1 MIRTV
6 HTVAL
11 ARRDDDEAT
20 NKKNDTLAAGRRDD
34 DETTKK
40 ENDSMAA
47 AGYYEGRTETK
58 QNEVGKEIPRIK
70 MMVRVERNTETRTQT
85 NATAG
90 KAVQQQARQ
99 QQPTNTAL
107 VSTENALKRAAEE
120 RWNDPRNNEANW
132 KGTTYHR
139 RQPSYWGCGKQKMSR
154 RTHTWCRTEDVRTRR
169 EEDPSADR
177 WSEDGKANSGAPQE
191 LKQSTMATETQ
202 DNARETRKHRV
213 KLRQGEGVTSDQPTK
228 GERDEGR

>member
-1 MIRTV
+1 MRDG
-6 HTVAL
+6 L
-11 ARRDDDEAT
+11 RR
-20 NKKNDTLAAGRRDD
+20 
-34 DETTKK
+34 
-40 ENDSMAA
+40 
-47 AGYYEGRTETK
+47 K

-99 QQPTNTAL
+99 QQPTKHSPGKHGERSETRGGRTMERPEEQR
-107 VSTENALKRAAEE
+107 SKTGKEQRTTEDNHHIGVVE
-120 RWNDPRNNEANW
+120 
-132 KGTTYHR
+132 
-139 RQPSYWGCGKQKMSR
+139 KQKMSR